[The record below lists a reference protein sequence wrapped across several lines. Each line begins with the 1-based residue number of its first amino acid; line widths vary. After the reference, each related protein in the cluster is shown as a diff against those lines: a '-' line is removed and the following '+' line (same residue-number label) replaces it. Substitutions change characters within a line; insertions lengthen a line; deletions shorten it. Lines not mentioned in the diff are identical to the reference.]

1 MEAAL
6 VNMVEPG
13 ERVVVL
19 ENGVWGQRAREVAE
33 KCGESLES
41 SAGEKEGRGS

>member
-33 KCGESLES
+33 KCGES
-41 SAGEKEGRGS
+41 